1 MHPVKK
7 KRNPVCRIIKIFL
20 QCDLKALL
28 PFTGRIL
35 GAQETPDGAIF
46 DKSID
51 KSPLDEEKNAADGR
65 RADRNLAEKGSSANL
80 KAKGNIV
87 KILLQNDSDFFYPEG
102 STTTVRNSP
111 SVLQIL
117 TESAFDL
124 IILEDL
130 ETLKQVKALYPKA
143 PIVIASPISSIEQA
157 VEAVKLGALDYVV
170 KPISVEMVD
179 KLVAKVQNVK
189 TAPIVST
196 FRGRRE
202 EILADS
208 LVMRQVLSDITKV
221 AQSNAAVF
229 IIGESGTGKE
239 VIAHAIHYQSSRLSQ
254 PFIKVNCAAIPET
267 LIESEF
273 FGHEKGSFTGAI
285 EKRLGRFEQAHKGT
299 LLLDEISE
307 IPLGLQAKL
316 LRVVQEQEFERVGG
330 VRPIKVDVRLIST
343 SNRNRKEMIEPKM
356 FREDLYF
363 RLNVV
368 PIQLPPLRER
378 KEDILALADYFL
390 DRFAEENHKRKK
402 QLSLSAQKCL
412 LEYPWPGNIRELANT
427 IERTVVMNSGDI
439 VEADHLRLDPSSPAL
454 LSVPVAKEITLA
466 DLEKQHI
473 LETLAAYSHNRTR
486 AAKSLGIS
494 VRTLRN
500 KLRLYFNTP

>member
-1 MHPVKK
+1 M
-7 KRNPVCRIIKIFL
+7 
-20 QCDLKALL
+20 
-28 PFTGRIL
+28 
-35 GAQETPDGAIF
+35 
-46 DKSID
+46 
-51 KSPLDEEKNAADGR
+51 
-65 RADRNLAEKGSSANL
+65 
-80 KAKGNIV
+80 
-87 KILLQNDSDFFYPEG
+87 KILLQNDSDFFYPQG
-102 STTTVRNSP
+102 QLTTVRNSLL
-111 SVLQIL
+111 VLQIL
-117 TESAFDL
+117 AESAFDL

-130 ETLKQVKALYPKA
+130 ETLKLVKSLYPKTPLVLA
-143 PIVIASPISSIEQA
+143 TPIASIEQA
-157 VEAVKLGALDYVV
+157 VEAVQLGALDYIV
-170 KPISVEMVD
+170 KPLTVEMVE
-179 KLVAKVQNVK
+179 KVVAKAQLK
-189 TAPIVST
+189 SSTSPIMSK

-208 LVMRQVLSDITKV
+208 LVMRQVLSDIIKV

-229 IIGESGTGKE
+229 ISGESGTGKE
-239 VIAHAIHYQSSRLSQ
+239 VIAHAIHYQSSRLNL

-307 IPLGLQAKL
+307 IPLGVQAKL

-343 SNRNRKEMIEPKM
+343 SNRHMKEMIEQKM

-378 KEDILALADYFL
+378 KEDILTLADYFL
-390 DRFAEENHKRKK
+390 ERFSEENNKRKK
-402 QLSLSAQKCL
+402 QLSASAQKRL

-427 IERTVVMNSGDI
+427 IERAVVMNSGDLI
-439 VEADHLRLDPSSPAL
+439 EADHLRLDPSSPAL
-454 LSVPVAKEITLA
+454 LSVPVAKEMTLA

-473 LETLAAYSHNRTR
+473 LETLAACNHNRTR

-500 KLRLYFNTP
+500 KLRLYFNTAA

>member
-1 MHPVKK
+1 
-7 KRNPVCRIIKIFL
+7 
-20 QCDLKALL
+20 
-28 PFTGRIL
+28 
-35 GAQETPDGAIF
+35 
-46 DKSID
+46 
-51 KSPLDEEKNAADGR
+51 
-65 RADRNLAEKGSSANL
+65 
-80 KAKGNIV
+80 V

-102 STTTVRNSP
+102 SITTVRNSP

-117 TESAFDL
+117 SESAFDL

-143 PIVIASPISSIEQA
+143 SVAIASPISSIEQA

-170 KPISVEMVD
+170 KPLCVELVE
-179 KLVAKVQNVK
+179 KLVAKSQKLKVA
-189 TAPIVST
+189 APIMSN

-202 EILADS
+202 AILAES
-208 LVMRQVLSDITKV
+208 LVMRQVLADITKV

-239 VIAHAIHYQSSRLSQ
+239 VIAHAIHYQSARRSQ
-254 PFIKVNCAAIPET
+254 SFIKVNCAAIPET

-273 FGHEKGSFTGAI
+273 FGHEKGSFTGAV
-285 EKRLGRFEQAHKGT
+285 EKRLGRFEQADKGT

-330 VRPIKVDVRLIST
+330 VRPIKVEVRLIST
-343 SNRNRKEMIEPKM
+343 SNRNMKEMIEQKM

-378 KEDILALADYFL
+378 KEDILALAEYFL
-390 DRFAEENHKRKK
+390 DRFSEENHKRQK
-402 QLSLSAQKCL
+402 QLSIAAQKCL
-412 LEYPWPGNIRELANT
+412 LDYPWPGNIRELANT
-427 IERTVVMNSGDI
+427 IERAVVMNSGDI
-439 VEADHLRLDPSSPAL
+439 VEVDHLRLDPTSPAL
-454 LSVPVAKEITLA
+454 LSVPVAKEMTLA

-473 LETLAAYSHNRTR
+473 LETLAACSHNRTR

-500 KLRLYFNTP
+500 KLRLYFNTAA

>member
-1 MHPVKK
+1 MSK
-7 KRNPVCRIIKIFL
+7 KRIPICRIIKIFL
-20 QCDLKALL
+20 ECGL
-28 PFTGRIL
+28 
-35 GAQETPDGAIF
+35 E
-46 DKSID
+46 
-51 KSPLDEEKNAADGR
+51 
-65 RADRNLAEKGSSANL
+65 
-80 KAKGNIV
+80 AKGHTV
-87 KILLQNDSDFFYPEG
+87 KILLQNDSDFFYTEG
-102 STTTVRNSP
+102 EITTVRTSP
-111 SVLQIL
+111 AVMQIL
-117 TESAFDL
+117 AESTFDL

-130 ETLKQVKALYPKA
+130 ETLKQVNVLYPKA
-143 PIVIASPISSIEQA
+143 SIVIASPIGSIEQA

-170 KPISVEMVD
+170 KPLTAEMID
-179 KLVAKVQNVK
+179 KVIVK
-189 TAPIVST
+189 MNSKAPIVST
-196 FRGRRE
+196 FRGKRE

-208 LVMRQVLSDITKV
+208 LVMKQVLADIIKV

-229 IIGESGTGKE
+229 ICGESGTGKE
-239 VIAHAIHYQSSRLSQ
+239 VIAHAIHYQSSRLNQS
-254 PFIKVNCAAIPET
+254 FIKVNCAAIPET

-273 FGHEKGSFTGAI
+273 FGHEKGAFTGAV

-307 IPLGLQAKL
+307 IPLTVQAKL

-343 SNRNRKEMIEPKM
+343 SNRNMKEMIEQKM

-378 KEDILALADYFL
+378 KEDVLALAEYFL
-390 DRFAEENHKRKK
+390 DRFSEENHKRQKL
-402 QLSLSAQKCL
+402 LSVSAQKRL

-427 IERTVVMNSGDI
+427 IERAVVMNSGDV

-454 LSVPVAKEITLA
+454 LSVSVAKEITLA
-466 DLEKQHI
+466 NLEKQHI
-473 LETLAAYSHNRTR
+473 LETLAACSHNRTR
-486 AAKSLGIS
+486 AAKALGIS

-500 KLRLYFNTP
+500 KLKLYVS

>member
-1 MHPVKK
+1 M
-7 KRNPVCRIIKIFL
+7 
-20 QCDLKALL
+20 
-28 PFTGRIL
+28 
-35 GAQETPDGAIF
+35 
-46 DKSID
+46 
-51 KSPLDEEKNAADGR
+51 
-65 RADRNLAEKGSSANL
+65 
-80 KAKGNIV
+80 V
-87 KILLQNDSDFFYPEG
+87 KILLQNDSDFFYPQG
-102 STTTVRNSP
+102 QVTTVRNSP
-111 SVLQIL
+111 SALQIL
-117 TESAFDL
+117 AESAFDL

-130 ETLKQVKALYPKA
+130 ETLKQVKALYSKT
-143 PIVIASPISSIEQA
+143 PIVIASPIASIEQA
-157 VEAVKLGALDYVV
+157 VEAVQLGALDYIV
-170 KPISVEMVD
+170 KPLTVEMVE
-179 KLVAKVQNVK
+179 KLIAKVERLKAGTSPVM
-189 TAPIVST
+189 ST

-208 LVMRQVLSDITKV
+208 LVMQQVLSDITKV

-229 IIGESGTGKE
+229 ISGESGTGKE

-254 PFIKVNCAAIPET
+254 PFIKVNCAAVPET

-285 EKRLGRFEQAHKGT
+285 EKRIGRFEQAHKGT

-307 IPLGLQAKL
+307 IPLGVQAKL

-343 SNRNRKEMIEPKM
+343 SNRNMKETIEQKL

-378 KEDILALADYFL
+378 KEDILALAEYFL

-402 QLSLSAQKCL
+402 TLSLSAQKRL

-427 IERTVVMNSGDI
+427 IERAVVMNSGDI
-439 VEADHLRLDPSSPAL
+439 VEADHLRLDPSAPAL
-454 LSVPVAKEITLA
+454 LSVSALKEITLA

-473 LETLAAYSHNRTR
+473 LETLAACSHNRTR

-500 KLRLYFNTP
+500 KLRLYFNTQV